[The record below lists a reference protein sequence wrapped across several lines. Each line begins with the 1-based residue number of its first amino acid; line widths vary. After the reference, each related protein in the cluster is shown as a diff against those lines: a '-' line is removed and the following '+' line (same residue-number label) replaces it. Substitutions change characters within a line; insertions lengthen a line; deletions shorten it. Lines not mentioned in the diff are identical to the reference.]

1 MDGAEKRVSTA
12 GEASWRKWR
21 LSQSPEEKLL
31 FRKHRTGRHPHL
43 RARQGP
49 RQRHLRRKGG
59 GRCMGALR
67 GCRQRLPTGGWCEPR
82 THEPGRGSTPTLPEA
97 PWGCW
102 LPGLGNI
109 GPC

>member
-1 MDGAEKRVSTA
+1 MPEPESRGKAPFQEAQDRQASSPEGTA
-12 GEASWRKWR
+12 GPPAKASA
-21 LSQSPEEKLL
+21 QE
-31 FRKHRTGRHPHL
+31 
-43 RARQGP
+43 
-49 RQRHLRRKGG
+49 GG

-102 LPGLGNI
+102 LPGLGNA